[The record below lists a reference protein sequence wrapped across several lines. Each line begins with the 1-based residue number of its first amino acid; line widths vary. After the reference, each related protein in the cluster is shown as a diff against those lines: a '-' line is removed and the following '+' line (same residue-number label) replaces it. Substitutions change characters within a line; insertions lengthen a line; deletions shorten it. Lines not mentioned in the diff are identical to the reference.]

1 MLSLLKQFLA
11 RLRSRLRGGKNASPL
26 IDREALEQM
35 LERSKIPAVLML
47 VLVWTIS
54 SVLLII
60 SRYREYRPLH
70 WKEGQPAAYSYY
82 AGVDFNY
89 VDSVATELKRDEAR
103 RNVPDHY
110 RLDDTRVSVDADA
123 FFKRIKVLAER
134 QNAAK
139 PGEPAK
145 NAEIAPA
152 TGAAALA
159 DRLSP
164 ETVKAIDDT
173 YWRRGNSRL
182 FNDHLKSM
190 LARGIVGSGRG
201 DVPIRIVGKPGVFNA
216 NTLETVDGCAGKL
229 AEWLLSNGT
238 DAQRAECRKVL
249 KELIGEEG
257 NLTFDAEFTAAE
269 RRRAADSVRPV
280 EEHKSKGA
288 LLIGKDDIYTKEIRE
303 MIAAERA
310 AAPKSDWVVAY
321 RQTAWSSVLLLTGVL
336 AICMI
341 SKSIRQDNLRI
352 LLAGITVSL
361 ALAFNY
367 YAIKIFYYL
376 LRNNPTWLSDER
388 LLLAALPA
396 AFCAV
401 VLAAVLDV
409 RSAICAGGFVA
420 VVSAMMVDQS
430 RALEL
435 ALRWTAISTG
445 AAMIMRNVG
454 NYRSF
459 FVRALLG
466 VLITTWALSL
476 DVVFYRPAAD
486 IPAVL
491 KSAAWIIPANA
502 ALCAM
507 LGLLTI
513 FVMELV
519 FNLSTDM
526 ALMVLSDCNHPVLE
540 RLKRE
545 APGTM
550 AHAMAV
556 ATISEDAARAIG
568 ANPVRAKAG
577 ALFHD
582 IGKLTNPQYFT
593 ENNPDSS
600 LLHAKL
606 KPEKSSRIILA
617 HVTDGVELA
626 RQYRLCHFIRS
637 VISTH
642 HGDDLVRFFYFKAQ
656 EEAKQTGK
664 AVNEA
669 QFRYQ
674 GPPPANREE
683 GIISLADACEAASRS
698 LKDPTPEKIAE
709 LVGNIIQGR
718 FRDGMLRES
727 RLTAKELDQLRTSFI
742 ATLSSIMHGRIAY
755 PGGAAPGGD
764 KKC

>member
-47 VLVWTIS
+47 VLVWTVA

-60 SRYREYRPLH
+60 SRHRDYQPLY
-70 WKEGQPAAYSYY
+70 WIEGQPASYSYY
-82 AGVDFNY
+82 AGVDFKY
-89 VDSVATELKRDEAR
+89 TDSAATERKREAAQ

-110 RLDDTRVSVDADA
+110 RLDATRVSADADA

-145 NAEIAPA
+145 NVEIAPA

-182 FNDHLKSM
+182 FNDYLKDM
-190 LARGIVGSGRG
+190 LTRGIVGSGGG
-201 DVPIRIVGKPGVFNA
+201 DARMIGIVGKSEIFNA
-216 NTLETVDGCAGKL
+216 NTLDTVDGCAGKL

-238 DAQRAECRKVL
+238 DAQRAECRKIL
-249 KELIGEEG
+249 KELIGEPG

-269 RRRAADSVRPV
+269 RRKAADSVKPV

-288 LLIGKDDIYTKEIRE
+288 LLIGKDEIYTKEIRE
-303 MIAAERA
+303 MVEAERK

-321 RQTAWSSVLLLTGVL
+321 RQTAWSSVLLLAGVL

-341 SKSIRQDNLRI
+341 SKSIRRDNLRI

-367 YAIKIFYYL
+367 NSIRIFNYI
-376 LRNNPTWLSDER
+376 LRNTTWLSDER
-388 LLLAALPA
+388 LLLAALPV
-396 AFCAV
+396 AFCAI

-420 VVSAMMVDQS
+420 VISAMMVDQS

-435 ALRWTAISTG
+435 ALRWTAISSG

-466 VLITTWALSL
+466 VLIVTWVLSL
-476 DVVFYRPAAD
+476 DVVFYRPVAD
-486 IPAVL
+486 IPKAL
-491 KSAAWIIPANA
+491 KSAAWIILGNA

>member
-1 MLSLLKQFLA
+1 MLSRLKQFFV
-11 RLRSRLRGGKNASPL
+11 RLRSLLRGGKNAPPL
-26 IDREALEQM
+26 LDREALEQM

-47 VLVWTIS
+47 VLVWTVA
-54 SVLLII
+54 SVLLIL
-60 SRYREYRPLH
+60 SRYREYQPLY
-70 WKEGQPAAYSYY
+70 WIEGQPASYSYY
-82 AGVDFNY
+82 AGVDFKY
-89 VDSVATELKRDEAR
+89 IDSAATERRREAAQ
-103 RNVPDHY
+103 RNVPDYY

-123 FFKRIKVLAER
+123 FFKRIAVLAER

-145 NAEIAPA
+145 KAEVAPA

-164 ETVKAIDDT
+164 ETVKAIDDI

-182 FNDHLKSM
+182 FNDYLKDM
-190 LARGIVGSGRG
+190 LTRGIVGPGRSDSRMG
-201 DVPIRIVGKPGVFNA
+201 IVGRTGVFNA
-216 NTLETVDGCAGKL
+216 NTLDTVDGCAGNL
-229 AEWLLSNGT
+229 AKWLLPNGT
-238 DAQRAECRKVL
+238 DAQREECRKIL
-249 KELIGEEG
+249 KELIGEQG
-257 NLTFDAEFTAAE
+257 NLTFDAEYTAAE
-269 RRRAADSVRPV
+269 RRKAADAVEPV
-280 EEHKSKGA
+280 EEHRSKGA
-288 LLIGKDDIYTKEIRE
+288 LLIGKDDTYTKEIRE
-303 MIAAERA
+303 MVAAERA
-310 AAPKSDWVVAY
+310 AAPKSEWVVAY
-321 RQTAWSSVLLLTGVL
+321 RQTAWSSVLLLAGVI
-336 AICMI
+336 AICMV
-341 SKSIRQDNLRI
+341 SKSIRRDNLRI
-352 LLAGITVSL
+352 LLAGMTVSL
-361 ALAFNY
+361 ALSFNY
-367 YAIKIFYYL
+367 NAIRIFNYL
-376 LRNNPTWLSDER
+376 LRNNPAWLSDER
-388 LLLAALPA
+388 LLLAALPV

-401 VLAAVLDV
+401 VLAVVLDV

-435 ALRWTAISTG
+435 ALRWTAISSG

-466 VLITTWALSL
+466 VLIITWVLSL

-486 IPAVL
+486 IPKVL
-491 KSAAWIIPANA
+491 KSAAWIILADA

-582 IGKLTNPQYFT
+582 IGKLGNPQYFT

-642 HGDDLVRFFYFKAQ
+642 HGDDLVRFFYFKAL
-656 EEAKQTGK
+656 EDAKQTGK
-664 AVNEA
+664 TVNEA
-669 QFRYQ
+669 HFRYQ

-683 GIISLADACEAASRS
+683 CIISLADACEAASRS

-727 RLTAKELDQLRTSFI
+727 RLTVRELDQLRASFV
-742 ATLSSIMHGRIAY
+742 ATLSSIMHGRISY
-755 PGGAAPGGD
+755 PDGAAPGGN